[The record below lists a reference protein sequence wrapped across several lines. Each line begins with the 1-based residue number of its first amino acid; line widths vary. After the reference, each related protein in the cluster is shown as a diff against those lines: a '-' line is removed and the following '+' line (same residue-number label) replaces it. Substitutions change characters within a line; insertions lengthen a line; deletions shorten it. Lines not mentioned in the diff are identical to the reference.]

1 MREETDPQAC
11 NKPIVRMGPSPLSDP
26 ARFLAMRVSTKLE
39 ESDFKGAVRLASFE
53 DTIAPFN
60 EATFEA
66 LKERHPNPHPESTI
80 TPTKENHVTEE
91 EVAKAI

>member
-1 MREETDPQAC
+1 
-11 NKPIVRMGPSPLSDP
+11 MGPSPLNDP
-26 ARFLAMRVSTKLE
+26 ARCLAMQVSTKLE
-39 ESDFKGAVRLASFE
+39 ESDFN
-53 DTIAPFN
+53 N